1 MSLGGSIMNFAA
13 LRVLCG
19 AKNWTQ
25 RSRER
30 ARRGCESL

>member
-25 RSRER
+25 RSRRER
-30 ARRGCESL
+30 EEVAKV